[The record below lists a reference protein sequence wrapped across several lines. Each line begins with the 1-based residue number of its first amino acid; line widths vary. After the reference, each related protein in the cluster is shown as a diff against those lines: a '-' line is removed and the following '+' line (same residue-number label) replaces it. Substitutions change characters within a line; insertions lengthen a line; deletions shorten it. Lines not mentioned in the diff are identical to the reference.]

1 MARGIA
7 NGALKNMQRQA
18 TRKARNSARQAVY
31 MAMWH
36 EDVPKRKKLV

>member
-1 MARGIA
+1 MV

-31 MAMWH
+31 MAVWQ
-36 EDVPKRKKLV
+36 EKPPKRKKLV